1 MLQCHFLSSV
11 LSKHFVSYLIFRST
25 HLVFHSQL
33 RAICRTRL
41 QCSAERPKSLL
52 VCHALGMRAMVRY
65 LLEYY
70 ASRWKTK

>member
-41 QCSAERPKSLL
+41 QCFAEHPKSLL
-52 VCHALGMRAMVRY
+52 VCRRSRCGRY
-65 LLEYY
+65 ARY
-70 ASRWKTK
+70 ARYGAIPI

>member
-1 MLQCHFLSSV
+1 MLQCHFLGLV

-33 RAICRTRL
+33 RA
-41 QCSAERPKSLL
+41 
-52 VCHALGMRAMVRY
+52 MVRY

-70 ASRWKTK
+70 ASRSDGIR